1 MANAAALAG
10 GAPSQQQVPQQS
22 SGGQPPVQSV
32 PGQASGGDRG
42 KIIQALEMDIKNSVD
57 QNGYVDMNKLVQ
69 QWPQVAQQLG
79 LNIPFQTV
87 MQMVQQDPSMIAD
100 IINQMGLAGI
110 IVNGKQISAEQLLS
124 QSQSGGSA
132 ATAAG
137 PAVNQ
142 TQGAPPPPAATQASQ
157 GSPGNMAGGQ

>member
-10 GAPSQQQVPQQS
+10 GVSPQQQTPPPQ
-22 SGGQPPVQSV
+22 GGNPNNVQV
-32 PGQASGGDRG
+32 APGDAQGGDKG

-87 MQMVQQDPSMIAD
+87 MQMVQQDPSLIED
-100 IINQMGLAGI
+100 IINQMGLSGI
-110 IVNGKQISAEQLLS
+110 IVNGKQISAEQLLA
-124 QSQSGGSA
+124 QGQSGGSA

-137 PAVNQ
+137 PAVNAQ
-142 TQGAPPPPAATQASQ
+142 QGAPAPVQTGNQ
-157 GSPGNMAGGQ
+157 GSPGNMATGG